1 MYRIIFT
8 SDILQQRSFW
18 KVKMKLGTR
27 HVAVN
32 KNKAT
37 LFCYRLASL
46 TCCSLIATSIQ
57 SHFSTT
63 QNISTIHLVFL
74 IAKMTFTVLVLYT
87 LSASAGLI
95 WVGFEGRKHVL
106 SLMHLA
112 LSMLHQEKFIL
123 EKSID
128 IHNYKNIFLHCI
140 FFCCFVRLFKVP
152 LSPSK
157 FLWHLSY
164 ETNFLIF
171 SRLMKSSFLLTF
183 LWFSACS
190 RSMHSHNTAQDMSQ
204 G

>member
-1 MYRIIFT
+1 MYSIMFN

-18 KVKMKLGTR
+18 KVKMKLGSR

-37 LFCYRLASL
+37 LFRYRLASL

-128 IHNYKNIFLHCI
+128 IHNFKNIFLHCI
-140 FFCCFVRLFKVP
+140 FFAVLWGCSKSLCLP
-152 LSPSK
+152 L
-157 FLWHLSY
+157 
-164 ETNFLIF
+164 NFYDIYH
-171 SRLMKSSFLLTF
+171 MKQISWYSV
-183 LWFSACS
+183 
-190 RSMHSHNTAQDMSQ
+190 D
-204 G
+204 